1 MERESWSHLKVGLL
15 RVLRAEEG
23 LSRLVPGQLLV
34 DPVNGVGDVLEAGH
48 EEVVSLLLDPL
59 KVLLGSLGL
68 LPDTLEVFIG
78 FLQFLSG
85 LVKFLHGFHV
95 RSLGRTISVVL
106 VGY

>member
-68 LPDTLEVFIG
+68 LPHTLEVLIG